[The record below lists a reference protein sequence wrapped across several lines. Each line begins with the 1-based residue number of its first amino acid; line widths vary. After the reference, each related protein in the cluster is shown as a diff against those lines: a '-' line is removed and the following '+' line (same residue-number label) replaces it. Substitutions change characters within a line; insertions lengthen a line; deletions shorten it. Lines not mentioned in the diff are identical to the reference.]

1 MSESI
6 SDVSHE
12 KGRPLFTSR
21 RRRGRSIDPSFWA
34 MGAVLA
40 VLLVLLAVAVLGGLR
55 RDAELPPVQV
65 RELSPEAA
73 AAASHES
80 AASTIGTPAP
90 LAVDLPGLNASDA
103 LVRRLA
109 RTLSTHPA
117 LAEWL
122 ATEEIIRL
130 FVVSVTNLARGSS
143 PASRLDFMAPEGD
156 FAVQAEGGMI
166 RMDPAAYR
174 RYDGLT
180 EAFVS
185 LDTEGTARLYRRLL
199 PLMEEAYRELGLG
212 DGSFHQV
219 LARAVG
225 PLLTLSV
232 PREPPV
238 LVEYGPAYAFAD
250 PELEGLTPAEK
261 HLVRMGPDNAARV
274 QAKLRALAEAM
285 ALPVS
290 G

>member
-103 LVRRLA
+103 LVRR
-109 RTLSTHPA
+109 

-250 PELEGLTPAEK
+250 PELEGLTSAEK